1 MLDEIVELW
10 NKMTDAGVE
19 HEAHMVHN
27 VGMSSQRCMC
37 VSLCVSVHQH
47 VLLHTHCERSG

>member
-1 MLDEIVELW
+1 MRAWLSGNGKVLDEIVELW

-27 VGMSSQRCMC
+27 VGRSSLRSMC
-37 VSLCVSVHQH
+37 LSL
-47 VLLHTHCERSG
+47 